1 MSKFDQS
8 WSSYAKV
15 YDPIQVGSID
25 GTHTDPHDNGIVRAC
40 NASYHP
46 NRLLKNNPERTLFIG
61 RLDKDVMEKDL
72 ENLFSKYG
80 TLENVTVVRDI
91 VTGFSKRYAFVEFR
105 SRRDC
110 HLARSKEQ
118 KTILK
123 GKEILVEFEFQN
135 TLPGWIPRRLG
146 GGFGGRKESG
156 QLRFGCVDRPW
167 KRPIQVVSHSS
178 RMPKSNTQQRNAELE
193 RDPLRFPR
201 RISTHTK
208 GGRKEHSSLD
218 INRTRN
224 EKSCT
229 PPRNLK
235 RLRN

>member
-1 MSKFDQS
+1 MLKFDQS
-8 WSSYAKV
+8 WSAYAKV

-46 NRLLKNNPERTLFIG
+46 NRLLKNDPERTLFIG
-61 RLDKDVMEKDL
+61 RLDRDVMEKDL

-123 GKEILVEFEFQN
+123 GKEILVEFECQN

-146 GGFGGRKESG
+146 KVEALVVKKNLGSYVLVVLTDHGKGPFKLCHILVECPSPTQSSVMLNPIEIHCVCPPEF
-156 QLRFGCVDRPW
+156 QL
-167 KRPIQVVSHSS
+167 
-178 RMPKSNTQQRNAELE
+178 MPKVEGKSI
-193 RDPLRFPR
+193 LRYILKEPR
-201 RISTHTK
+201 
-208 GGRKEHSSLD
+208 SLV
-218 INRTRN
+218 RRQ
-224 EKSCT
+224 EA
-229 PPRNLK
+229 
-235 RLRN
+235 